1 MMTPAQQQ
9 PTHRNDGEDRTTAPR
24 ADCVADSAGGLTFD
38 IADRGESGP
47 AHLVLYLR
55 GTEDEV
61 RLPLTPVAGGR
72 LRAVLPGGVDV
83 PEGRWDAYL
92 QVAGGEPRR
101 LVPGLND
108 LRSLVDRAPTPSADR
123 VAVRIPYGTKYGNLS
138 VRGWERSPHA
148 EAGEL
153 HIGTGELTVTAR
165 AYGCE
170 PASDAY
176 VELTDRAEKVPLVR
190 AELTSAEGTFRFT
203 VSYGAL
209 RPGTWDLWL
218 RPEGEAGPRV
228 RIARLLDDVVDKN
241 PVFVYPT
248 VRVET
253 EHGPVTAQPHYT
265 GDNDLSVTVTAV
277 G

>member
-1 MMTPAQQQ
+1 MMTLAPQQ
-9 PTHRNDGEDRTTAPR
+9 PTHHDDEDKAATPR

-38 IADRGESGP
+38 IADRGEPGP

-55 GTEDEV
+55 GTEDKV

-72 LRAVLPGGVDV
+72 LRAALPSGVDV

-92 QVAGGEPRR
+92 QMAGGEPCR
-101 LVPGLND
+101 LAPGLND
-108 LRSLVDRAPTPSADR
+108 LRSLVDRAPTHTADR
-123 VAVRIPYGTKYGNLS
+123 IAVRIPYGTKHGNLS
-138 VRGWERSPHA
+138 VRSWQRSPHA

-153 HIGTGELTVTAR
+153 HIGTDELTVTAQ

-170 PASDAY
+170 PTPDAY
-176 VELTDRAEKVPLVR
+176 VELTDRGEAAPLVR
-190 AELTSAEGTFRFT
+190 AELTPEQGVFRFT

-209 RPGTWDLWL
+209 PPGTWDLWL
-218 RPEGEAGPRV
+218 CPEGEAGPRV

-253 EHGPVTAQPHYT
+253 EHGPVTAQPHFT
-265 GDNDLSVTVTAV
+265 VDNDLSVTVTAV
-277 G
+277 S